1 MSKLDPITENDL
13 VAYVDGRLDAA
24 RRAEVDAWLAEHPER
39 AADVRHWQ
47 QQNEAIAALFG
58 GPDEPIPARLD
69 PRRMAAQRTQRLAA
83 WPRYAAAAVVV
94 LALGAG
100 LGWVARDWLQPHET
114 AAETLI
120 ASAVGA
126 HRLYVQENRHAV
138 EVGAGE
144 QQHLFTW
151 LSNRIERQIA
161 TPDLVA
167 EGFELVGGRL
177 LPGSY
182 EDATAGPAAQLMY
195 QNASAQR
202 VTVYITAADPGLGKA
217 YQFESRDA
225 VDAFYWSDDHITCTV
240 VGDLPEEEMKAVA
253 RKVYQQLTIRP
264 DPASDTAPATGA

>member
-1 MSKLDPITENDL
+1 MTKLDPITDNDL
-13 VAYVDGRLDAA
+13 LAYVDDRLEAP
-24 RRAEVDAWLAEHPER
+24 RRAEVAAWLAEHPER
-39 AADVRHWQ
+39 AAEVQQWL

-58 GPDEPIPARLD
+58 GPAEPVPARLD
-69 PRRMAAQRTQRLAA
+69 PRRIAARRSERMAA
-83 WPRYAAAAVVV
+83 WPRYAAAAVIV
-94 LALGAG
+94 LAVGAG
-100 LGWVARDWLQPHET
+100 IGWAGRDWLEPPET

-151 LSNRIERQIA
+151 LSNRIERPIA

-182 EDATAGPAAQLMY
+182 EDADAGPAAQLMY

-202 VTVYITAADPGLGKA
+202 VTVYITAAAPGTEKA

-225 VDAFYWSDDHITCTV
+225 VEAFYWSDDRITCTV
-240 VGDLPEEEMKAVA
+240 VGDLPAEEMKAVA

-264 DPASDTAPATGA
+264 DPVSSPAPATGA

>member
-1 MSKLDPITENDL
+1 MSKLDPITDNDL
-13 VAYVDGRLDAA
+13 LAYADDRLDAP
-24 RRAEVDAWLAEHPER
+24 RRAEVEAFLAAHPER
-39 AADVRHWQ
+39 AAEVQHWL

-58 GPDEPIPARLD
+58 GPAEPVPARLD
-69 PRRMAAQRTQRLAA
+69 PRRITAERQARMAA
-83 WPRYAAAAVVV
+83 WPRFAAAAVVV

-100 LGWVARDWLQPHET
+100 LGWAGRDWIEPPET
-114 AAETLI
+114 AAESLI

-144 QQHLFTW
+144 EQHLFTW

-161 TPDLVA
+161 TPDLVG

-182 EDATAGPAAQLMY
+182 EDAEAGPAAQLMY

-202 VTVYITAADPGLGKA
+202 VTVYITAAEPGLGKA

-225 VDAFYWSDDHITCTV
+225 VEAFYWSDDRITCTV

-264 DPASDTAPATGA
+264 DPAPGTQPAAGA

>member
-1 MSKLDPITENDL
+1 
-13 VAYVDGRLDAA
+13 
-24 RRAEVDAWLAEHPER
+24 VDAFLAEHPER
-39 AADVRHWQ
+39 AAEVQHWV

-58 GPDEPIPARLD
+58 GPVEPLPARLD
-69 PRRMAAQRTQRLAA
+69 PRRMAARRSERLSA

-100 LGWVARDWLQPHET
+100 LGWAGRDWLQPPET

-144 QQHLFTW
+144 QQHLFSW

-182 EDATAGPAAQLMY
+182 EDAAAGPAAQLMY

-217 YQFESRDA
+217 YRFESRDA
-225 VDAFYWSDDHITCTV
+225 VEAFYWSDDRITCTV

-264 DPASDTAPATGA
+264 DPVPDAAAATGA

>member
-1 MSKLDPITENDL
+1 MSKLDPITDNDL
-13 VAYVDGRLDAA
+13 LAYVDDRLDAA
-24 RRAEVDAWLAEHPER
+24 RRAEVAAFLAEHPER
-39 AADVRHWQ
+39 AAEVQHWV

-58 GPDEPIPARLD
+58 GLDEPVPARLD
-69 PRRMAAQRTQRLAA
+69 PRRMAARRTERLAA
-83 WPRYAAAAVVV
+83 WPRFAAAAVVV

-100 LGWVARDWLQPHET
+100 LGWAGRDWLQPPAT

-151 LSNRIERQIA
+151 LSNRIDRQIA
-161 TPDLVA
+161 TPDLIA

-182 EDATAGPAAQLMY
+182 ENGTAGPAAQLMY

-217 YQFESRDA
+217 YQFLSRDA
-225 VDAFYWSDDHITCTV
+225 VEAFYWSDDRITCTV

-264 DPASDTAPATGA
+264 DPAPATGA

>member
-1 MSKLDPITENDL
+1 MSKLDPITDNDL
-13 VAYVDGRLDAA
+13 LAYVDHRLDAP
-24 RRAEVDAWLAEHPER
+24 RRAEVEAWLAAHPER
-39 AADVRHWQ
+39 AAEVQHWV

-58 GPDEPIPARLD
+58 GPAEPVPARLD
-69 PRRMAAQRTQRLAA
+69 PRRLAARRAERFAA

-100 LGWVARDWLQPHET
+100 IGWAGRDWLQPPET

-126 HRLYVQENRHAV
+126 HRLYVLENRHAV

-182 EDATAGPAAQLMY
+182 EDADAGPAAQLMY

-202 VTVYITAADPGLGKA
+202 VTVYITAADPSLGKA

-225 VDAFYWSDDHITCTV
+225 VEAFYWSDDRITCTV

-264 DPASDTAPATGA
+264 DPSTATGA